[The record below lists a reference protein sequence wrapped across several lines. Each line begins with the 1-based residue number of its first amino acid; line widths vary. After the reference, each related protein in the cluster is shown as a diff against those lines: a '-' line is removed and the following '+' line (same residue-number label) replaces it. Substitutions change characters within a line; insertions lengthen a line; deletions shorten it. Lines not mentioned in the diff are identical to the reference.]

1 MESQTGPV
9 RKYWN
14 YFKRGKNEINFL
26 LNIYQTIII
35 IWAGSQI
42 GGGFKTLVV
51 FSVIFGI
58 ALFIV
63 SIIIGKYS
71 LTKVD
76 TALAFINPFT
86 QDIVLYRARMA
97 LGMYY
102 LANGNRKDAAEYFEK
117 ADQGLDR
124 WINVD

>member
-1 MESQTGPV
+1 MEPRTGPI
-9 RKYWN
+9 RKHWN

-42 GGGFKTLVV
+42 GGGFKNLVM
-51 FSVIFGI
+51 FSVIFGVI
-58 ALFIV
+58 LLLV
-63 SIIIGKYS
+63 SIAIGKYS

-86 QDIVLYRARMA
+86 QDVTVYRSLMAEGFRAQAVGNHEEAIKCFEDARLVL
-97 LGMYY
+97 
-102 LANGNRKDAAEYFEK
+102 RKWVNAE
-117 ADQGLDR
+117 
-124 WINVD
+124 